1 MSKKIFFNMVVSNFC
16 LGATIFSIFFLG
28 FSAGLLGFTVHY
40 YNHVLLEPLRMVSF
54 FVGPFYF
61 LVSYYLWKVG
71 IPILVKDYKSN
82 LAKYLG
88 SKNE

>member
-28 FSAGLLGFTVHY
+28 LTAGLLGIVVHY
-40 YNHVLLEPLRMVSF
+40 YNYVLSEPLRAISF
-54 FVGPFYF
+54 FVLPVYF
-61 LVSYYLWKVG
+61 FASFYLWKFVF
-71 IPILVKDYKSN
+71 PVLVKDYKRN
-82 LAKYLG
+82 LVKYLG